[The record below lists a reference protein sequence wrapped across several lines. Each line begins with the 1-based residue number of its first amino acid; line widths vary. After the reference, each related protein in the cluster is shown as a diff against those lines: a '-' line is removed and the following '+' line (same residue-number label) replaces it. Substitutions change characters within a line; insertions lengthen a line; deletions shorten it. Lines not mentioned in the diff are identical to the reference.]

1 MMMDSLVDLALA
13 EARPVVFWLDRP
25 EHPEPAPPLSNH
37 LEADLVV
44 VGGGFT
50 GLWTAVTAAEAD
62 PGRSIVVLEADTVA
76 FGASGRN
83 GGFCDASL
91 THGLENG
98 IAHWPGEIDTLI
110 RLGDENL
117 QGLLDVVARHSID
130 CSPEPTGALDVAVA
144 PWQTGSLAKSAVVH
158 EAHGRHVTLLDE
170 AAARAEVDSRSPD
183 PPGSDFSETRQL
195 VRSRRPKEPKAR
207 PSGSGP
213 TEDRWAPEMP
223 SWQPTPSDPRC
234 NASGTSSHRCTTT
247 SW

>member
-1 MMMDSLVDLALA
+1 MMMDSLVDQALA

-98 IAHWPGEIDTLI
+98 LNHWPDEMPTLE

-117 QGLLDVVARHSID
+117 
-130 CSPEPTGALDVAVA
+130 
-144 PWQTGSLAKSAVVH
+144 SLIH
-158 EAHGRHVTLLDE
+158 I
-170 AAARAEVDSRSPD
+170 
-183 PPGSDFSETRQL
+183 
-195 VRSRRPKEPKAR
+195 
-207 PSGSGP
+207 
-213 TEDRWAPEMP
+213 
-223 SWQPTPSDPRC
+223 
-234 NASGTSSHRCTTT
+234 
-247 SW
+247 

>member
-1 MMMDSLVDLALA
+1 MMTDPLVDRALA

-25 EHPEPAPPLSNH
+25 EHPEPAPPLSAD

-98 IAHWPGEIDTLI
+98 IAHWPDEIDTLI
-110 RLGDENL
+110 RLGNENL
-117 QGLLDVVARHSID
+117 HGLLDVVARHSID

-144 PWQTGSLAKSAVVH
+144 LEDQRRSHDVV
-158 EAHGRHVTLLDE
+158 EKRTIVRDEKDRAPVADEKLLQQLERLDIQVVGR
-170 AAARAEVDSRSPD
+170 
-183 PPGSDFSETRQL
+183 L
-195 VRSRRPKEPKAR
+195 VEHQQVRGLCE
-207 PSGSGP
+207 
-213 TEDRWAPEMP
+213 
-223 SWQPTPSDPRC
+223 
-234 NASGTSSHRCTTT
+234 
-247 SW
+247 